1 MSRVSIELSAS
12 ARNNESLILHALDSS
27 SQKIIAESLGVD
39 ASTVSRMKTDKRD
52 NNNLTQVEF
61 ISAFIDALRLKI
73 VPENDVYC
81 SPEIAEAT
89 RVMLAH
95 AFTSPEYMRILFK

>member
-1 MSRVSIELSAS
+1 MSKVSNELPASAS
-12 ARNNESLILHALDSS
+12 NNESLILQALNASN
-27 SQKIIAESLGVD
+27 QRQVAETVRVD
-39 ASTVSRMKTDKRD
+39 ASIVSRMKTDKKS
-52 NNNLTQVEF
+52 NGLTEVEF
-61 ISAFIDALRLKI
+61 ISSLLTAIGLKV

-89 RVMLAH
+89 RVYLAH

>member
-1 MSRVSIELSAS
+1 MNKLLNELSAS
-12 ARNNESLILHALDSS
+12 AINNESAILQALNSCNQS
-27 SQKIIAESLGVD
+27 KVAEKVQVD
-39 ASTVSRMKTDKRD
+39 ASTLSRMKNDKKS
-52 NNNLTQVEF
+52 NGLTEIEF
-61 ISAFIDALRLKI
+61 LSSLLTAIGLKV

-81 SPEIAEAT
+81 SAQIAEAT

>member
-1 MSRVSIELSAS
+1 MSKVSNNLPASAS
-12 ARNNESLILHALDSS
+12 NNESLILQALNASN
-27 SQKIIAESLGVD
+27 QRQVAETVRVD
-39 ASTVSRMKTDKRD
+39 ASIVSRMKTDKKS
-52 NNNLTQVEF
+52 NGLTEIEF
-61 ISAFIDALRLKI
+61 ISSLLTAIGLKV

-89 RVMLAH
+89 RVYLAH